1 MLRSFF
7 NKVVNLMFR
16 QDFRDFSTEYD
27 PELIRFFLSDGY
39 EQIKNRYSLFNT
51 LLSENNVVMD
61 ILNGLQERVDLQLVS
76 LPYFKDEVAVLLDR
90 IISFVQ
96 ALKKMSADKYDWL
109 LPIAE
114 NIKAQIEKKL
124 ETEGLES
131 TQRLYFLKQ
140 VSAVMTGE
148 VGAKASNLGE
158 VKNILHF
165 PVSRG
170 LVFSFLAYRELIT
183 HNKIDELIRPLM
195 ADLRMEDSGKI
206 QEASSRI
213 QKAIIEA
220 EIPHTLQE
228 ELNEKLSEIGDIPFF
243 AVRSS
248 AFGEDGTYSFA
259 GQFRSVL
266 GVPRTGIPDAFK
278 DVCASLFEER
288 AIQYRL
294 AKGIPQDETMAMG
307 VLVLEM
313 IPTVASG
320 VLYTLDPDHPEADH
334 TLITA
339 VWGLGKYAV
348 DGNVQPDVYVLD
360 RKVGGNLFSQTIGEK
375 HIRLVP
381 DPDNGG
387 VKSEPVPAELQKTP
401 CLKDEALSTLY
412 EYTQIMERHFGA
424 PQDVEWAIDERGW
437 IFILQSRPLSMV
449 RELMCNIVEVN
460 EVPVLTG
467 EPMTPG
473 VISGPVFLVRDK
485 TTASVPRGSILV
497 LKTMDP
503 EFAKLIPFASGLI
516 AEMGSTATHL
526 ATVAREFHKPTLI
539 NAKDAMRI
547 LEDVEIIT
555 LDTTRGKVYNG
566 RIDSLLK
573 TNYCETTIEG
583 QGDRNLP
590 MIRSIMKDIVPL
602 TLTHIPDNP
611 VLEIMMKPG
620 DFKTVH
626 DIIRYIHEVSVRE
639 MFRFGGKG
647 KAGIAHLFIIPRVPL
662 HFYII
667 DIGGGLEPQAAFRRQ
682 IALSDI
688 RSTPFH
694 ALCEGITCEGVSWAG
709 SVEFNLGGFFSVVSR
724 SFIQSDVT
732 DEGGKAYV
740 LLSKD
745 YLNLHSRLAYHFT
758 VIDTVCSDISDNN
771 YLSFRFGGGG
781 ADADGRAQ
789 RALLLKEIL
798 TALDFRVN
806 VKGDTVTS
814 LFRGGTRVETEK
826 RIDQLG
832 RLIGFT
838 RQLDMTLRNGK
849 IRERYV
855 KAFLDG
861 NYSIAHQSMM
871 ENAS

>member
-1 MLRSFF
+1 MLKSFL
-7 NKVVNLMFR
+7 NKVVNFMFR
-16 QDFRDFSTEYD
+16 QDFKDYSSEYD
-27 PELIRFFLSDGY
+27 PELIQFFLSDGY
-39 EQIKNRYSLFNT
+39 EQIKNRYALFNT

-61 ILNGLQERVDLQLVS
+61 TINGLQERVDLQLVT

-90 IISFVQ
+90 IISFVK
-96 ALKKMSADKYDWL
+96 ALNEMSKEKYDWL
-109 LPIAE
+109 LPISE
-114 NIKAQIEKKL
+114 NIKDRIEKKL

-131 TQRLYFLKQ
+131 AQRLYFLKQ
-140 VSAVMTGE
+140 VSAIMTGE

-195 ADLRMEDSGKI
+195 ADLRIEDNTKI
-206 QEASSRI
+206 QEVSSRT
-213 QKAIIEA
+213 QKAILEA
-220 EIPHTLQE
+220 EIPPALKE
-228 ELNEKLSEIGDIPFF
+228 ELNEKLSELGDIPFF

-266 GVPRTGIPDAFK
+266 GVPRTGIMDAFK

-294 AKGIPQDETMAMG
+294 AKGITQDETMAMA

-313 IPTVASG
+313 VPSVASG
-320 VLYTLDPDHPEADH
+320 VLYTLDPDNPEADH
-334 TLITA
+334 TVITA
-339 VWGLGKYAV
+339 VRGLGKYAV

-360 RKVGGNLFSQTIGEK
+360 RKADGNLLSQTIGEK

-381 DPDNGG
+381 DFDNDG
-387 VKSEPVPAELQKTP
+387 VRSESVPQELQKTP
-401 CLKDEALSTLY
+401 CLNEESLRTLY

-424 PQDVEWAIDERGW
+424 PQDVEWAIDESGW
-437 IFILQSRPLSMV
+437 IFILQSRPLTMV
-449 RELMCNIVEVN
+449 QELVCTIVEVN

-467 EPMTPG
+467 DPMNPG
-473 VISGPVFLVRDK
+473 VISGPVFLVQDK
-485 TTASVPRGSILV
+485 TISSVPRGSILV

-503 EFAKLIPFASGLI
+503 EFAKLVPVASGLI

-547 LEDVEIIT
+547 LEDIEIIT

-573 TNYCETTIEG
+573 TNYCERPIES
-583 QGDRNLP
+583 QGDINLP
-590 MIRSIMKDIVPL
+590 MIRNIMKDIVPL
-602 TLTHIPDNP
+602 TLTHIPDSP

-620 DFKTVH
+620 DFKTIH

-667 DIGGGLEPQAAFRRQ
+667 DIGDGLDPQAAFRRQ

-694 ALCEGITCEGVSWAG
+694 ALCQGISYDGVSWAG
-709 SVEFNLGGFFSVVSR
+709 PVEFDLGGFFSVVSR
-724 SFIQSDVT
+724 AFIQSDVT

-798 TALDFRVN
+798 TVLDFRVN

-814 LFRGGTRVETEK
+814 MFRGGTRVETEK

-838 RQLDMTLRNGK
+838 RQLDMTLRNGR

-861 NYSIAHQSMM
+861 NYSIAHPSME
-871 ENAS
+871 ENAP

>member
-1 MLRSFF
+1 MLKSFF
-7 NKVVNLMFR
+7 NKVKNLIIR
-16 QDFRDFSTEYD
+16 QDFKDYSSEYD
-27 PELIRFFLSDGY
+27 PELIQFFLSDGY
-39 EQIKNRYSLFNT
+39 EQIKNRYALFNT
-51 LLSENNVVMD
+51 LLTENNVVMD
-61 ILNGLQERVDLQLVS
+61 IINSLQERIDLQLIT
-76 LPYFKDEVAVLLDR
+76 LPYFKAEVAVLMDR
-90 IISFVQ
+90 IISFVK
-96 ALKKMSADKYDWL
+96 ALNEMSRDKYDWL
-109 LPIAE
+109 MPIAE
-114 NIKAQIEKKL
+114 NIKDRIENKL
-124 ETEGLES
+124 ETEGVES
-131 TQRLYFLKQ
+131 AQRLYFLKQ
-140 VSAVMTGE
+140 VSAIMTGE

-170 LVFSFLAYRELIT
+170 LVFSFLAFRELIT
-183 HNKIDELIRPLM
+183 HNKIDELIKPLM
-195 ADLRMEDSGKI
+195 EDLRIEDNQKI

-213 QKAIIEA
+213 QKAILEA
-220 EIPHTLQE
+220 VIPHAMQE
-228 ELNEKLSEIGDIPFF
+228 ELNEKLSEFGNIPFF

-266 GVPRTGIPDAFK
+266 GVPRIGIMDAFK

-294 AKGIPQDETMAMG
+294 AKGIPQDETMAMA
-307 VLVLEM
+307 VLILEM
-313 IPTVASG
+313 VPSAASG
-320 VLYTLDPDHPEADH
+320 VLYTLDPDNPEADH
-334 TLITA
+334 TVITA

-348 DGNVQPDVYVLD
+348 DGTVQPDVYVLD
-360 RKVGGNLFSQTIGEK
+360 RKTDGNLISQTIGEK

-381 DPDNGG
+381 DLDNGG
-387 VKSEPVPAELQKTP
+387 VKSESVPQELQNTP
-401 CLKDEALSTLY
+401 CLNKESLRTLY

-424 PQDVEWAIDERGW
+424 PQDVEWAIDESGW
-437 IFILQSRPLSMV
+437 IFILQSRPLTMV
-449 RELMCNIVEVN
+449 QELVCTIVEVN

-467 EPMTPG
+467 DPMNPG
-473 VISGPVFLVRDK
+473 VISGPVFLVQDK
-485 TTASVPRGSILV
+485 TISSVPRGSILV

-503 EFAKLIPFASGLI
+503 EFAKLVPVASGLI

-547 LEDVEIIT
+547 LEDIEIVT

-583 QGDRNLP
+583 HGDINLP
-590 MIRSIMKDIVPL
+590 MIRNIMKDIMPL

-611 VLEIMMKPG
+611 VLEIMMKPD
-620 DFKTVH
+620 DFKTIH

-647 KAGIAHLFIIPRVPL
+647 KTGIAHLFIIPRVPL

-667 DIGGGLEPQAAFRRQ
+667 DIGEGLDHQAAFKRR
-682 IALSDI
+682 IDLSDV
-688 RSTPFH
+688 RSMPFH
-694 ALCEGITCEGVSWAG
+694 ALCQGISYEGVSWAG
-709 SVEFNLGGFFSVVSR
+709 PVEFDLGGFFSVVSR
-724 SFIQSDVT
+724 AFIQSDVAN
-732 DEGGKAYV
+732 EGGKAYV

-814 LFRGGTRVETEK
+814 MFRGGTRVETEK

-849 IRERYV
+849 IRKRYV

-861 NYSIAHQSMM
+861 HYSIEHQSMQ
-871 ENAS
+871 ENAP